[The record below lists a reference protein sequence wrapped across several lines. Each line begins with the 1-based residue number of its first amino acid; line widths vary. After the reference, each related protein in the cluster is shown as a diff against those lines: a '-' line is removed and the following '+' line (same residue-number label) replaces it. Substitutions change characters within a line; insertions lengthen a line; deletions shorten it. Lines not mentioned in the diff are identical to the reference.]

1 MMTQSRAAA
10 KLKAVMTQ
18 SVTVLTRS
26 HLYRNHVHVRCE
38 RNFEASRRSMTPGVR
53 CFANMPSN
61 EKKKSNIMQ
70 RKRKKESKSI
80 LAIFVQFCLR
90 PRLWKGSRPRSAYF
104 PKILFAAMA
113 RKALT
118 PMYFESC
125 R

>member
-1 MMTQSRAAA
+1 
-10 KLKAVMTQ
+10 
-18 SVTVLTRS
+18 
-26 HLYRNHVHVRCE
+26 
-38 RNFEASRRSMTPGVR
+38 
-53 CFANMPSN
+53 
-61 EKKKSNIMQ
+61 MQ

-104 PKILFAAMA
+104 PEILFAAMA

-118 PMYFESC
+118 PADDK